1 MCYLRID
8 SQVLILY
15 KQMLHGEADSMK
27 TKSIRRRAQARIF
40 ASFIAFTLITLGCAH
55 QHGLQTHKAKFII
68 LMIGDG
74 MGAWHVDATRR
85 YLDDG
90 PLAMETLEHHGYMTT
105 FMRNP
110 TEDVGAYASEEE
122 YWDDSSETGSYDPA
136 LGGKTPWDMTPVPEY
151 VQQGATDSAA
161 AASAMYSG
169 RKTCKYCLNVLAKD
183 EGYPHDTPF
192 SVKYAPTIVDYAQAM
207 GKAAGL
213 VTSVPFNHATPAAAV
228 VKTQHRKNDGE
239 KSRQMAYSDVDV
251 IMGAGHPCYDND
263 GQPQPCD
270 YVTFHKNKGRY
281 LDDADGAALFN
292 LIAAGCRGRTFAE
305 RRADFEDLADGDR
318 LYRGLPMPLRVFGLA
333 QVADT
338 LQYGRDIDD
347 GDASDDWKVGGQ
359 AYIRGV
365 PSLRTMTEG
374 ALAVLEQDEDGFWL
388 MVEGGAIDWASHA
401 NDMTKMLE
409 ETIDFDDAVQ
419 AVIDWV
425 EAPSNGSHWTNT
437 LLIVTADHECGH
449 LQPVGEVTGDK
460 VISNQC
466 WGVKKM
472 AESGTVTCPGWNQ
485 HTNSLVP
492 IYAQGVGAEALPA
505 RYEGDYR
512 DNTDIFNVMYQS
524 MRGGGAPLEFR

>member
-1 MCYLRID
+1 
-8 SQVLILY
+8 
-15 KQMLHGEADSMK
+15 MK
-27 TKSIRRRAQARIF
+27 TKSIEKRVQARIL
-40 ASFIAFTLITLGCAH
+40 ALVVALTSIVLGCAH
-55 QHGLQTHKAKFII
+55 QRGLQGDKAPFVI

-74 MGAWHVDATRR
+74 MGGWHVDATRR

-90 PLAMETLEHHGYMTT
+90 PLAMETLDHQGYMTT

-110 TEDVGAYASEEE
+110 ADNVGAYASEEE

-183 EGYPHDTPF
+183 EGYPREAPF
-192 SVKYAPTIVDYAQAM
+192 SVKYVPTIVDHAQAM

-213 VTSVPFNHATPAAAV
+213 VTSVPFHHATPAAAV
-228 VKTQHRKNDGE
+228 VKTQYRKNWAE
-239 KSRQMAYSDVDV
+239 KSRQMVYSDVDV
-251 IMGAGHPCYDND
+251 IMGAGHPCYDNN
-263 GQPQPCD
+263 GQPQACD
-270 YVTFHKNKGRY
+270 YVTFHKNKGSY
-281 LDDADGAALFN
+281 LDDGEGEALFN
-292 LIAAGCRGRTFAE
+292 LIAAGFRGRTFVGK
-305 RRADFEDLADGDR
+305 RADFEDLADGDR
-318 LYRGLPMPLRVFGLA
+318 LYRGRPMPLRVFGLA

-338 LQYGRDIDD
+338 LQYNRNMDD

-359 AYIRGV
+359 AYIPSV
-365 PSLRTMTEG
+365 PNLRTMTEG

-401 NDMTKMLE
+401 NDMTRMLE

-425 EAPSNGSHWTNT
+425 EDPSNGSDWTNT

-460 VISNQC
+460 VISTQC
-466 WGVKKM
+466 WGVKKG
-472 AESGTVTCPGWNQ
+472 AETGTVTCAGWNQ

-492 IYAQGVGAEALPA
+492 IYAQGVGAEALRA
-505 RYEGDYR
+505 RYKGDCR
-512 DNTDIFNVMYQS
+512 DNTDIFKIMVQS
-524 MRGGGAPLEFR
+524 MKGHRAPLAFR

>member
-1 MCYLRID
+1 
-8 SQVLILY
+8 
-15 KQMLHGEADSMK
+15 MK
-27 TKSIRRRAQARIF
+27 TKSIGKRVRAGIF
-40 ASFIAFTLITLGCAH
+40 ASFMTLTLVALGCAH
-55 QHGLQTHKAKFII
+55 QQGLQGDKATFVI

-74 MGAWHVDATRR
+74 MGGWHVDATRR

-110 TEDVGAYASEEE
+110 AEDVGAYTSDEE
-122 YWDDSSETGSYDPA
+122 YWDDPSQTGSYDPI

-161 AASAMYSG
+161 AASAIYSG
-169 RKTCKYCLNVLAKD
+169 EKTCKYCLNVAAKE
-183 EGYPHDTPF
+183 EGYPHNAPF
-192 SVKYAPTIVDYAQAM
+192 SVKYLLTILDHTQAM

-228 VKTQHRKNDGE
+228 AKTQHRKNDGE
-239 KSRQMAYSDVDV
+239 KSRQMIYSDVDV
-251 IMGAGHPCYDND
+251 IMGAGHPCYDDN
-263 GQPQPCD
+263 GQPQTCD
-270 YVTFHKNKGRY
+270 YVKLQSNIGEY
-281 LDDADGAALFN
+281 LDDGEGEALFK
-292 LIAAGCRGRTFAE
+292 LIAAGFRGRVFVE
-305 RRADFEDLADGDR
+305 KRADFEDLADGDR
-318 LYRGLPMPLRVFGLA
+318 LYRGRPMPLRVFGLA
-333 QVADT
+333 QVANT
-338 LQYGRDIDD
+338 LQYERHMDD
-347 GDASDDWKVGGQ
+347 GDATDDWKVGGQ
-359 AYIRGV
+359 ADIRGV
-365 PSLRTMTEG
+365 PNLKTMTQG
-374 ALAVLEQDEDGFWL
+374 ALAVLEQDEEGFWL

-401 NDMTKMLE
+401 NDMTRMLE

-425 EAPSNGSHWTNT
+425 EAPSNGSDWTNT

-449 LQPVGEVTGDK
+449 LQPVGEVVGDK
-460 VISNQC
+460 VISNQS

-472 AESGTVTCPGWNQ
+472 AEAGTVTCLGWNQ